1 MFRSA
6 SVSLLFVAAGLA
18 TSCQRGDTPADR
30 APDAAAMTPDF
41 HNPTSPALAAQ
52 APDSF
57 RARFETTKGDF
68 VIAVHRAWAPLG
80 ADRFYNLVRSG
91 YYDDVR
97 FFRVIPGFMAQF
109 GIHGDSAVS
118 TAWREQRISDDPVRR
133 TNVRGMVTFATAG
146 PGTRTTQIFINYGN
160 NDRLD
165 AMGFAPFGQVAEGM
179 EVVDALYGG
188 YGEGQPRGRG
198 PEQMRMQ
205 IEGNKYLGREFP
217 RLDYIKQAR
226 IVANP

>member
-1 MFRSA
+1 MIA
-6 SVSLLFVAAGLA
+6 LAAVAA
-18 TSCQRGDTPADR
+18 CQKPDARSSSDGAAAPDFRNPAD
-30 APDAAAMTPDF
+30 PGF
-41 HNPTSPALAAQ
+41 AAQ

-57 RARFETTKGDF
+57 RARFATSKGDF

-91 YYDDVR
+91 YYDGVR
-97 FFRVIPGFMAQF
+97 FFRVIPDFMAQF
-109 GIHGDSAVS
+109 GIHGDTAV
-118 TAWREQRISDDPVRR
+118 TAAWRERRFPDDPVRR
-133 TNVRGMVTFATAG
+133 TNMRGMVTFATAG

-165 AMGFAPFGQVAEGM
+165 AMGFAPFGEVVEGM

-198 PEQMRMQ
+198 PDQFRLSV
-205 IEGNKYLGREFP
+205 EGERYLARQFP
-217 RLDYIKQAR
+217 RLDR
-226 IVANP
+226 INTATVE

>member
-1 MFRSA
+1 MYSRFALST
-6 SVSLLFVAAGLA
+6 LA
-18 TSCQRGDTPADR
+18 LVLGFGCQRGGTPGDR
-30 APDAAAMTPDF
+30 APDATAMTPDF
-41 HNPTSPALAAQ
+41 RNPASPALAAQ
-52 APDSF
+52 APDSY
-57 RARFETTKGDF
+57 RVRFETTKGDF

-118 TAWREQRISDDPVRR
+118 NAWRERRIADDPVRR

-146 PGTRTTQIFINYGN
+146 PGTRTTQIFINFGN

-165 AMGFAPFGQVAEGM
+165 GMGFAPFGEVVEGM

-198 PEQMRMQ
+198 PEQTRMQ
-205 IEGNKYLGREFP
+205 IEGNSYLQREFP
-217 RLDYIKQAR
+217 RLDHITQAR
-226 IVANP
+226 LVGEP